1 MAHGETEQDTLAY
14 ELARS
19 SFEAVERG
27 GYRAEWTA
35 GDTAIEVRDL
45 DGGEAVTYDA
55 EDLLRAESDREVT
68 NARNPSGRRG

>member
-1 MAHGETEQDTLAY
+1 MAHGATERDTLAY

-19 SFEAVERG
+19 SFEAAERD
-27 GYRAEWTA
+27 GYRAEWIA

-45 DGGEAVTYDA
+45 DGGEAVVYDG

-68 NARNPSGRRG
+68 NAQRPRG